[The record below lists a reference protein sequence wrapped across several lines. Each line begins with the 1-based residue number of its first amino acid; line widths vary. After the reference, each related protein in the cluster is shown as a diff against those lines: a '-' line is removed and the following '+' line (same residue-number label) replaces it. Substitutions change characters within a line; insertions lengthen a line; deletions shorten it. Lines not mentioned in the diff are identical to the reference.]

1 MQLANLTACEEP
13 LTRALVLDLPVEPHA
28 ATAAATAK
36 PTVTGQIE
44 AWTRPRR
51 QQPARRAR
59 RDRRLGGITA
69 LVIRPRVVVATCMCT
84 LCGAADN
91 TAVTPRMAVVCRR
104 GRNQRTRRRPGET
117 AHRRMFGF
125 DGERSPQD
133 RNGGDRSARKPPV
146 GPKRFSGARHD
157 RFDDHRSVALA
168 MPLPR
173 LQLSCRGWRTTAST
187 RRCTSGVGGPGGNR
201 RATASLRHRP
211 VPRSP
216 ERSSGLDRP
225 GDRNARRAMA
235 GVVEPLATP
244 LPRRHL

>member
-51 QQPARRAR
+51 QQPARRVR

-133 RNGGDRSARKPPV
+133 RDGGDRSARKPPPRPQRV
-146 GPKRFSGARHD
+146 AGAPT
-157 RFDDHRSVALA
+157 RSL
-168 MPLPR
+168 R
-173 LQLSCRGWRTTAST
+173 CSRRCRCGHAFATFPITRTKSTTRSHPCRAAST
-187 RRCTSGVGGPGGNR
+187 PGPPLR
-201 RATASLRHRP
+201 TRSARANSCLT
-211 VPRSP
+211 
-216 ERSSGLDRP
+216 
-225 GDRNARRAMA
+225 
-235 GVVEPLATP
+235 
-244 LPRRHL
+244 